1 MIQTVHLF
9 LGRLIIKI
17 KVIYSQGGKLMALKE
32 LLELDDLNEV
42 WEASEKK
49 PVLLFKQSTTC
60 PISANAFSEFNN
72 FLEDNDAADVEAFF
86 VKVRETRPVSN
97 QIAEDL
103 GIQHQSPQIFIVKDK
118 EAVWNASHNKITVDS
133 IKEALANA

>member
-17 KVIYSQGGKLMALKE
+17 KVIYFQGGNLMALKE

-42 WEASEKK
+42 WDASEEK

-60 PISANAFSEFNN
+60 PISANAFSEFND
-72 FLEDNDAADVEAFF
+72 FLNNNDSDIDAFY

-97 QIAEDL
+97 QIADDL
-103 GIQHQSPQIFIVKDK
+103 GVQHQSPQIFVVKNK
-118 EAVWNASHNKITVDS
+118 QAVWNASHNKITVDS

>member
-1 MIQTVHLF
+1 
-9 LGRLIIKI
+9 
-17 KVIYSQGGKLMALKE
+17 MALKE